1 MKVFIS
7 FTLALLMAIT
17 SCGCSAPPRC
27 PEELDTFSYEEE
39 LALYSEDAA
48 NVKRD
53 GFVNDTE
60 LDSKLSTDFD
70 AVDQAKKEYDLSG
83 SLASWKVFYDPDTRI
98 WKVVFGYSYYDD
110 TQAVYMNEK
119 GKTLLI
125 VYIEDDTDT

>member
-7 FTLALLMAIT
+7 ITLALLMTIT
-17 SCGCSAPPRC
+17 YCSCSPPPRP

-39 LALYSEDAA
+39 IALYSDAA
-48 NVKRD
+48 TNVKRD

-60 LDSKLSTDFD
+60 LDSDLATDFD

-125 VYIEDDTDT
+125 VYFEVDAET